1 MLIKCPSCHKFNRLP
16 LDRINQKP
24 ICGICKH
31 SLLLGPIEA
40 DQASFKE
47 ILNQS
52 TLPVIVDFW
61 APWCGPCKMFA
72 PTFQA
77 SASKHGEQ
85 ILHIKLDTEANPSIG
100 QEFSIRSI
108 PTLAGFKHGKEIERI
123 SGALPP
129 AQLEQFI
136 AQLLR

>member
-24 ICGICKH
+24 ICGACQA
-31 SLLLGPIEA
+31 SLLLGPIDA

-47 ILNQS
+47 ILKQS
-52 TLPVIVDFW
+52 SLPVLVDFW

-72 PTFQA
+72 PTFQE
-77 SASKHGEQ
+77 SAKKYGEQ
-85 ILHIKLDTEANPSIG
+85 VLHVKLDTEANPNIG

-108 PTLAGFKHGKEIERI
+108 PTLAGFSNGVEVKRI

-129 AQLEQFI
+129 AQLEQFVI
-136 AQLLR
+136 SLL